1 MTSPIPEVGGST
13 NPASYLEDADLA
25 KMIEHVAVLGL
36 PVNETAVVPSPT
48 GPRTVTGHG
57 DPSAMRIWLIQALTG
72 RRANEILMLDFNPLM
87 PVPGLGTQADS
98 GLGGELIA
106 KLRYQQTKIEGAPN
120 TILVGDDVVALI
132 REQQCWARDR
142 LRLAAEDE
150 DPPYLF
156 PSLNHN
162 PLGIRHRPL
171 GGYHHALQQL
181 TDRLDLVDRQG
192 RVLKF
197 SKSHRLRHTK
207 ATTLLNLGVPLHVV
221 MRYMGHLSPE
231 MTLHYGQTLAETAER
246 EFL

>member
-1 MTSPIPEVGGST
+1 MLTLRQTQSSVRGFYDYAVDHRNELADATGDDRFLALSGSHLRLWRPGDVPHPRGRRLT

-142 LRLAAEDE
+142 LRLAAERGPAVPVPLAE
-150 DPPYLF
+150 PQPTRHQTPAAWRLPPC
-156 PSLNHN
+156 P
-162 PLGIRHRPL
+162 
-171 GGYHHALQQL
+171 
-181 TDRLDLVDRQG
+181 
-192 RVLKF
+192 
-197 SKSHRLRHTK
+197 
-207 ATTLLNLGVPLHVV
+207 ATTH
-221 MRYMGHLSPE
+221 
-231 MTLHYGQTLAETAER
+231 
-246 EFL
+246 